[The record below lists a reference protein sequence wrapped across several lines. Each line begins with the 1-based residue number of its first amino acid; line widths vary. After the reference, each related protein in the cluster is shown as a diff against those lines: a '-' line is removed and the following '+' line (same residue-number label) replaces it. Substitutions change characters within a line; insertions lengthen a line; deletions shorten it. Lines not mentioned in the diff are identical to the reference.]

1 MTYALSN
8 PFTLFFKN
16 ILLWLHDVF
25 AHVGLPDTIS
35 PFVPALVLMAVLVK
49 ALTYP
54 LNLAQQR
61 SMRGLQQIQPKLR
74 GLQEQY
80 KDDKETLAQKQ
91 LELYREHKVNPVGGC
106 LPLIIQMVV
115 FFGLFAALNNLK
127 GTAAIPGP
135 MVGERFF
142 WIPSLAAC
150 EPNPLCPPDK
160 LMAIPFLALV
170 LFVTQLAFQKMMT
183 PPVQSDDPQAQAM
196 ATSMKVLPFMFAYF
210 SLTFAAG
217 FSIYYIVFNIL
228 SLVQQKWLTPMSPAA
243 ANVGAGKNVVG
254 NADAD
259 RVETKRGR
267 RAREE
272 RFDERSRRQTRD

>member
-142 WIPSLAAC
+142 WIPSQAAC

-228 SLVQQKWLTPMSPAA
+228 SLVQQKWLTPMSPVAA
-243 ANVGAGKNVVG
+243 SAGAGANEAGKP
-254 NADAD
+254 DAG
-259 RVETKRGR
+259 RTEPRRGR
-267 RAREE
+267 RSKEE
-272 RFDERSRRQTRD
+272 GFNERRPR

>member
-8 PFTLFFKN
+8 PFAGFFKT
-16 ILLWLHDVF
+16 ILIWLHELF
-25 AHVGLPDTIS
+25 AQAGMPETIS
-35 PFVPALVLMAVLVK
+35 AYVPALILMAFLVK

-54 LNLAQQR
+54 LNVAQQR
-61 SMRGLQQIQPKLR
+61 SMRGLQQIQPKLKA
-74 GLQEQY
+74 LQAEF
-80 KDDKETLAQKQ
+80 KDDKEALAQKQ

-115 FFGLFAALNNLK
+115 FFGLFSALQQLSGTPAA
-127 GTAAIPGP
+127 PGP

-150 EPNPLCPPDK
+150 EPNPLCPAHK
-160 LMAIPFLALV
+160 VMTIPILALV

-196 ATSMKVLPFMFAYF
+196 ATSMKLMPVLFAYF

-228 SLVQQKWLTPMSPAA
+228 SLVQQKWLTPMQPTLAVA
-243 ANVGAGKNVVG
+243 GNGTDGAETV
-254 NADAD
+254 DAG
-259 RVETKRGR
+259 RNGSGRGR
-267 RAREE
+267 RPREE
-272 RFDERSRRQTRD
+272 RFGERRRRQTRD